1 MKPGLELQTGCGGT
15 IVIVD
20 ETRKHLEAHPGILGL
35 IPEIAPRV
43 TLPTDG
49 STLASQISLGRVVG
63 QSSLINT
70 KKIGLS
76 EIAWFA
82 VRKNRMKASRVIPDE
97 SPLDTDIVTIVADP
111 VAENR
116 YELVTAWFGIFAP
129 KEPWDP
135 GLSGDSSGY
144 EEAIH
149 FWCSHGLVYSSDT
162 MFELFE
168 SNWENILKIAIHNN
182 YGERYEVK

>member
-1 MKPGLELQTGCGGT
+1 MKSISLKTGCGGY
-15 IVIVD
+15 INLSDSVR
-20 ETRKHLEAHPGILGL
+20 EHLGAHPGILGL

-82 VRKNRMKASRVIPDE
+82 IRKNRMKASRVIPGE
-97 SPLDTDIVTIVADP
+97 SPLDTDIVTIVANP

-162 MFELFE
+162 MLEPFE